1 MIFLVF
7 RDTIFLYI
15 MNKNPMQKTITSLS
29 QSFITSPEKLSNKN
43 RINTLHHQFQTYGKN
58 AREWMRK
65 CIMMLPAIDRER
77 VWEKKK
83 FGSLSEYTSKLAGMS
98 HKTTI
103 DGLRIMQTVEHMPDI
118 MRIIE
123 KRGIAIIRPI
133 LLFLTPDNQKSWS
146 EKIKIMSQHTLEMYV
161 HDLKIQQDPSMTK
174 LSSRNNMVADKVPEL
189 NIFGERALSEK
200 AKFPHQKAIE
210 MADSAELPESKT
222 SDLATAPIKKI
233 FAIELEPYIIEQ
245 LEKLNGKDGDWNQ
258 LMKELLQTRET
269 TLAQEQQYI
278 QNEVPQAGGERL
290 NGSDTKETLT
300 CSRYIPARIRHF
312 ILKRSRGLCEYRTCK
327 RTYEII
333 HHTQRFALQ
342 KIHDPQHMVALCIE
356 HERLAHLTLIENE
369 EQSPRNWKIRNEPDE
384 GLVGSSQRAKYK
396 IDQMVQT
403 YRKPG

>member
-1 MIFLVF
+1 MQISTHRMITT
-7 RDTIFLYI
+7 RSA
-15 MNKNPMQKTITSLS
+15 PSQKTH
-29 QSFITSPEKLSNKN
+29 
-43 RINTLHHQFQTYGKN
+43 INALHTQFQTYGKN

-189 NIFGERALSEK
+189 NIFRA
-200 AKFPHQKAIE
+200 
-210 MADSAELPESKT
+210 
-222 SDLATAPIKKI
+222 
-233 FAIELEPYIIEQ
+233 
-245 LEKLNGKDGDWNQ
+245 
-258 LMKELLQTRET
+258 
-269 TLAQEQQYI
+269 
-278 QNEVPQAGGERL
+278 
-290 NGSDTKETLT
+290 
-300 CSRYIPARIRHF
+300 
-312 ILKRSRGLCEYRTCK
+312 RSRKKQNFRIKPSRWQWRNFQNPKHL
-327 RTYEII
+327 IS
-333 HHTQRFALQ
+333 LQ
-342 KIHDPQHMVALCIE
+342 HPSK
-356 HERLAHLTLIENE
+356 
-369 EQSPRNWKIRNEPDE
+369 K
-384 GLVGSSQRAKYK
+384 
-396 IDQMVQT
+396 
-403 YRKPG
+403 